1 MTSVDL
7 SGSLFR
13 GQEAELIGSKRLTD
27 SRCDVLLFQVSWKA
41 MEGILR
47 LRKLMTSV
55 TVDLKKAL
63 DSITRI
69 VHDSYSD
76 RFSVNFG

>member
-1 MTSVDL
+1 MAIYDL
-7 SGSLFR
+7 CGSLFC

-27 SRCDVLLFQVSWKA
+27 SLCDVLIFQVSRKA